1 MDGKDCSKVYWE
13 FERERKQEDSETQ
26 NTSIKFYIY
35 IFHLPCKISFLYF
48 VINWIHCIEIKF
60 WSVYLFIALD
70 FAYNYGF
77 FKGFNSN
84 NNKN

>member
-48 VINWIHCIEIKF
+48 VIN
-60 WSVYLFIALD
+60 
-70 FAYNYGF
+70 
-77 FKGFNSN
+77 
-84 NNKN
+84 